1 MRSRKRGNTRSL
13 VILLLLFI
21 YIYHCQNDYVA
32 EKVQGTL
39 HDVSVSVC
47 QCVSVSVC
55 QCVSVSVCQR
65 LLDDAMYIFSYFF
78 SFFQALMYRTL
89 PGAQ

>member
-47 QCVSVSVC
+47 QCVSVS
-55 QCVSVSVCQR
+55 
-65 LLDDAMYIFSYFF
+65 A
-78 SFFQALMYRTL
+78 AA
-89 PGAQ
+89 G